1 MIDQVNLTF
10 LNIHSKTG
18 KIMTLSTQLNQ
29 TKDAASKNIPADIY
43 QIMTNATEE
52 LIKSGIAEQAP
63 KTGDSLA
70 NFELY
75 NQLGEKRSLSELTQS
90 GPVVVTFY
98 RGGWCPYCN
107 LELRAYQAVL
117 NDIQAAGAT
126 LVAISPEL
134 PDESLST
141 KEKNELEFEVL
152 TDTNSNYAKELGL
165 IFNLPEEL
173 RSIYLNFGIDVQ
185 KHNGENQFDLPLA
198 ATFVIDTNGIIV
210 SAFVDADYTKRKEP
224 AEVVKELKSLT

>member
-1 MIDQVNLTF
+1 
-10 LNIHSKTG
+10 
-18 KIMTLSTQLNQ
+18 MTLSTQLNQ

-43 QIMTNATEE
+43 QTMTNATEE
-52 LIKSGIAEQAP
+52 LIKSGIAEKAP
-63 KTGDSLA
+63 KAGDSLA

-75 NQLGEKRSLSELTQS
+75 NQLGEKRSLNQLTKN

-117 NDIQAAGAT
+117 NDIKAAGAT

-152 TDTNSNYAKELGL
+152 TDTNSSYAKELGL